1 MTHGIYYYLSKAW
14 RTPDPETQRKRMVEW
29 RASDAIVKVEK
40 PLKLQKARM
49 LGYKAKKG
57 IIVVRV
63 KLLRGGRKRPRPRKG
78 RRSKRMSVRKTLQM
92 NYRGVAEQRAARR
105 YRNMEV
111 INSYFVGKDGMY
123 YFFEV
128 ILADRDSPDLKNDRQ
143 FSYLSKS
150 TRGKAFRGTTS
161 AGVRSRGLRH
171 IK

>member
-1 MTHGIYYYLSKAW
+1 MTHGLYYHLSKAW
-14 RTPDPETQRKRMVEW
+14 RSPDAETQRKRMVEW
-29 RASDAIVKVEK
+29 RASDAIVKVDK
-40 PLKLQKARM
+40 PLKLHKARM

-63 KLLRGGRKRPRPRKG
+63 KLLRGGRKRPRPKKG

-92 NYRGVAEQRAARR
+92 NYRGVAEQRAARK
-105 YRNMEV
+105 YKNMEV
-111 INSYFVGKDGMY
+111 INSYFVGKDGIY

-143 FSYLSKS
+143 LSYLSKS
-150 TRGKAFRGTTS
+150 PRGKAFRGTTS
-161 AGVRSRGLRH
+161 AGTRSRGLRN